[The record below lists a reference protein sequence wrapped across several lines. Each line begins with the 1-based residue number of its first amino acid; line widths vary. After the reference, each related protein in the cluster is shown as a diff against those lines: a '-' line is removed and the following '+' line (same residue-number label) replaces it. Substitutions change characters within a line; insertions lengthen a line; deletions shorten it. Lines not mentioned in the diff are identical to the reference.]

1 MSSLDDAQLGQV
13 LAATIAD
20 QQAQSNAQ
28 HQKNIANIND
38 LWSEKE
44 RNSALKNQNS
54 AIEKQN
60 SLLAGRANRAENELI
75 DARNKI
81 SELERQYS
89 TYKDAVEKSFMN
101 LVKTISSASP
111 QESWIKF
118 QTEISNFQ
126 LSELSIPEEPTH
138 DEISWYSERSRSN
151 NRVEQLPQF
160 NLERMKKIHQSL
172 VYWSEKNNEKYKDIY
187 LCTSELLQK

>member
-1 MSSLDDAQLGQV
+1 MTTDFPTAPSAYGLYGPS
-13 LAATIAD
+13 AAVTV
-20 QQAQSNAQ
+20 
-28 HQKNIANIND
+28 
-38 LWSEKE
+38 EKSTHASHTE
-44 RNSALKNQNS
+44 ILTPP
-54 AIEKQN
+54 IEKQN
-60 SLLAGRANRAENELI
+60 SLLAGRANKAENELI

-126 LSELSIPEEPTH
+126 LSELSIPEEPTN